1 MAPKKKSAKRP
12 AKRAT
17 KRAPAKRMPARR
29 QPETLR
35 LRGISLSLT
44 ANDLQRS
51 IAFYRDVLGF
61 MVGDEWRQKG
71 VLTGVELHAGAVTFM
86 LSQDDFAKGRDR
98 IKGVGTRYYCSTIQD
113 IDRLAS
119 QIQERGGVLDQ
130 EPKMTEWGSR
140 VFMISD
146 PDGYKLTFVQD
157 R

>member
-1 MAPKKKSAKRP
+1 MATKKKSAKRP
-12 AKRAT
+12 AKRAP
-17 KRAPAKRMPARR
+17 KKRMPARR

-35 LRGISLSLT
+35 LRSISLSLT
-44 ANDLQRS
+44 ATDLQRS

-61 MVGDEWRQKG
+61 MVGDEWRSKG
-71 VLTGVELHAGAVTFM
+71 VLNGVELHAGAVTFM

-98 IKGVGTRYYCSTIQD
+98 IKGVGTRFYCSTIQD
-113 IDRLAS
+113 IDRFAS

-146 PDGYKLTFVQD
+146 PDGFKLTFVQD

>member
-1 MAPKKKSAKRP
+1 MATKARVKKK
-12 AKRAT
+12 
-17 KRAPAKRMPARR
+17 KRMPPRR

-35 LRGISLSLT
+35 LRSIALSLT
-44 ANDLQRS
+44 ATDLQRS

-61 MVGDEWRQKG
+61 VVGDEWRSKG
-71 VLTGVELHAGAVTFM
+71 VLVGVELHAGSVTFM
-86 LSQDDFAKGRDR
+86 LNQDDFAKGRDR
-98 IKGVGTRYYCSTIQD
+98 VKGVGTRFYCSTIQD

-119 QIQERGGVLDQ
+119 QVQERGGVLDQ

-146 PDGYKLTFVQD
+146 PDGFKLTFMQD